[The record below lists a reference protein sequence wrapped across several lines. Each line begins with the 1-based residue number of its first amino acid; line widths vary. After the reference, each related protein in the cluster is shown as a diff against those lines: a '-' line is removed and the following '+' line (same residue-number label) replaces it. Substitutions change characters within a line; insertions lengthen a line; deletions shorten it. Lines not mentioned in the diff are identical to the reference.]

1 MNWSAASFRDG
12 YATDVESFS
21 SKEEA
26 FEHVLDY
33 GPAWYAIQGTQMWN
47 EPMGQVEEH
56 DRPAKVIGYDSI
68 KRAAPKPQEAQAPA
82 DIEDD
87 LYEVSS
93 IGEALIKQLV
103 AEGDTEGDAW
113 STATRMS
120 GLYNTANRAKLVP
133 YASVR
138 PARRVD
144 LAKARLLLQGVVQV
158 VGEGRDTYEG
168 KFADE
173 ADDVLR
179 RLKRFKMAGLVA
191 GLVAARYLKK
201 LADQPPGQRRRV
213 RQLTQPINKPRGVS
227 RQVVREFGTTKD
239 KGEETTKPDRRD
251 IQPKDVFTPSPKDV
265 GVLNLVDTGKDL
277 SKALDKQVPKDK
289 GYDTVS
295 NLSQYLI
302 RTEGG
307 GEGGPEGRPL

>member
-1 MNWSAASFRDG
+1 MNWSAATFRDG

-33 GPAWYAIQGTQMWN
+33 GPTWYAIQGIQMWN

-82 DIEDD
+82 DIKDD
-87 LYEVSS
+87 LYEVASM
-93 IGEALIKQLV
+93 GEALMKQLV

-144 LAKARLLLQGVVQV
+144 LLKARKLLQGVVKV
-158 VGEGRDTYEG
+158 VGSGRDTYEG
-168 KFADE
+168 KFVDE

-179 RLKRFKMAGLVA
+179 RLKGLKMAA
-191 GLVAARYLKK
+191 RIAARFIQK
-201 LADQPPGQRRRV
+201 LADQQPGQRKHV
-213 RQLTQPINKPRGVS
+213 RELVTPINKPKGIS
-227 RQVVREFGTTKD
+227 PEITKD
-239 KGEETTKPDRRD
+239 YGESKSQGDNITIPAKQD
-251 IQPKDVFTPSPKDV
+251 IRPMDVFNPSPKDV
-265 GVLNLVDTGKDL
+265 GVLNLVETGKDL
-277 SKALDKQVPKDK
+277 SRALDKQIPKDK
-289 GYDTVS
+289 GHGLID
-295 NLSQYLI
+295 NLSEYLL
-302 RTEGG
+302 RTQGG
-307 GEGGPEGRPL
+307 GEGGPEGKKL